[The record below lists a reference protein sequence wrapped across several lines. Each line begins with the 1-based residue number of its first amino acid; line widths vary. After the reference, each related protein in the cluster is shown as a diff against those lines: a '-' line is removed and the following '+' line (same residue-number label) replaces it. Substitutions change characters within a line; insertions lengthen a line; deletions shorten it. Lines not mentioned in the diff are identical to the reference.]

1 MNFPLAMSIIWEIAR
16 NEKPSKKIA
25 ELLLQFDGVLGL
37 DLKNS
42 EKYIENQ
49 KNIDLPEE
57 ITELIEKRKQARN
70 EKNWDLSDKL
80 REELIE
86 KGYIVKD
93 TKTE

>member
-1 MNFPLAMSIIWEIAR
+1 M
-16 NEKPSKKIA
+16 
-25 ELLLQFDGVLGL
+25 
-37 DLKNS
+37 KNS

-57 ITELIEKRKQARN
+57 ITELLEKRKQARN

-80 REELIE
+80 RDELNE

-93 TKTE
+93 TKTGMTIEKI